1 MHMRMRMHLHMHNA
15 YVCRLIVLGK
25 GEEAGY
31 LMIERSPAPHTCLD
45 PDAFAREIAGII
57 AQARKFDFFLSKI
70 SVGALLSDL
79 FAASR
84 THHVKLDS
92 DFVSIIIGV
101 IVLEGL
107 GRSLDPNCNVLAPA
121 LEIIAKQQVRGLLRK
136 FKPPRSNTY
145 SNLYNSA

>member
-1 MHMRMRMHLHMHNA
+1 MSH
-15 YVCRLIVLGK
+15 RLIVMGK

-31 LMIERSPAPHTCLD
+31 LMIERSPSPHTCLD
-45 PDAFAREIAGII
+45 PDAFAREIARII

-84 THHVKLDS
+84 THHVKLDA
-92 DFVSIIIGV
+92 DFVSVIIGV

-107 GRSLDPNCNVLAPA
+107 GRSLDPNCNVLGPA
-121 LEIIAKQQVRGLLRK
+121 LTLIAKQQVRGLVRK
-136 FKPPRSNTY
+136 FKPPRASAY
-145 SNLYNSA
+145 SLFYNSA